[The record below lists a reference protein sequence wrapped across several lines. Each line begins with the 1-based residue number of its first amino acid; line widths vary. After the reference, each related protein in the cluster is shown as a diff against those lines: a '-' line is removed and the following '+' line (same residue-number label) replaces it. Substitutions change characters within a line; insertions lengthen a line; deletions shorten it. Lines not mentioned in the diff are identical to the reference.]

1 METRKL
7 QHAVM
12 LARMLNFTKAAEALN
27 LTQSALSRSIQSLE
41 DECQIRLFDRNRNVV
56 SITPVGRE
64 FIRHAEAVLRN
75 EAELFD
81 MVGRSVRGEGG
92 SIALGMMALAAR
104 TILAPMMIEM
114 IGKAGFHADV
124 VIGQPKRLLAML
136 IQESVEI
143 CVCTSL
149 DLPAS
154 SPFSCVR
161 IARLP
166 LALIVRAGHAITQLD
181 RILPADLE
189 SYPILRTRPFEFDH
203 DMPTSVEA
211 MPLKRPA
218 VSVEDYDV
226 LMKITAN
233 SDAVWITSPVAARE
247 GLENNSLTQV
257 PISWHSH
264 RAEFDMSA
272 YYLKRRTLSP
282 LAERLLDRMCS
293 LGNDLQSA

>member
-41 DECQIRLFDRNRNVV
+41 DECQLRLFDRNRNVV
-56 SITPVGRE
+56 AITPVGRE
-64 FIRHAEAVLRN
+64 FIRHAEALLRK

-81 MVGRSVRGEGG
+81 MVGHSARGESG

-104 TILAPMMIEM
+104 TILAPLMTEM
-114 IGKAGFHADV
+114 IGQSGFHADIT
-124 VIGQPKRLLAML
+124 IGQPKRLLAML

-143 CVCTSL
+143 CVCTAL

-166 LALIVRAGHAITQLD
+166 LALIVRPGHPLTRLQ
-181 RILPADLE
+181 RIAPPDLE
-189 SYPILRTRPFEFDH
+189 PYPILRTRPFEFDN
-203 DMPTSVEA
+203 DIPSVVGA
-211 MPLKRPA
+211 MQQKRPA
-218 VSVEDYDV
+218 VTVEDYDV
-226 LMKITAN
+226 LMRITAN
-233 SDAVWITSPVAARE
+233 SDSVWITSPVAARE
-247 GLENNSLTQV
+247 GLAGKTLTQV
-257 PISWHSH
+257 PISWLS
-264 RAEFDMSA
+264 RPAEFDMSA

-282 LAERLLDRMCS
+282 LAQRLVDRMTT
-293 LGNDLQSA
+293 LGSDLLSK